1 MSRIQFFQPLLNG
14 SQQVA
19 SFVPTGFAIATRK
32 SAIMGKSRIRNSVPS
47 IGLVLICLFLF
58 AACGGSGGSDTA
70 NSNGMAAYVDL
81 VKGLSTSGYSVAQGN
96 AYLFINSDCPLF
108 F

>member
-1 MSRIQFFQPLLNG
+1 
-14 SQQVA
+14 
-19 SFVPTGFAIATRK
+19 
-32 SAIMGKSRIRNSVPS
+32 
-47 IGLVLICLFLF
+47 VLICLFLF

-70 NSNGMAAYVDL
+70 NSNGMVAYVDL
-81 VKGLSTSGYSVAQGN
+81 IKGLSTSGYSVAQGN